1 MNRCLYTDQDG
12 DLWTLLA
19 QTRDAMFKAK
29 QKELNEYKISAT
41 ASSALSVIQ
50 SIGNRAIP
58 AEISRRLF
66 REPHSISGLLNRME
80 KAGLV
85 RKTKDL
91 DKKNLVRV
99 ELTDKGYEA
108 YYQSMGGESIP
119 KIVSSLSDK
128 DCEQL
133 RSSLQTLRDE
143 ALKVIGVEP
152 KMLVMA

>member
-1 MNRCLYTDQDG
+1 
-12 DLWTLLA
+12 
-19 QTRDAMFKAK
+19 
-29 QKELNEYKISAT
+29 
-41 ASSALSVIQ
+41 
-50 SIGNRAIP
+50 
-58 AEISRRLF
+58 
-66 REPHSISGLLNRME
+66 ME

-119 KIVSSLSDK
+119 KKVSSLYDEY
-128 DCEQL
+128 CEQL
-133 RSSLQTLRDE
+133 RSSLKKLRDE